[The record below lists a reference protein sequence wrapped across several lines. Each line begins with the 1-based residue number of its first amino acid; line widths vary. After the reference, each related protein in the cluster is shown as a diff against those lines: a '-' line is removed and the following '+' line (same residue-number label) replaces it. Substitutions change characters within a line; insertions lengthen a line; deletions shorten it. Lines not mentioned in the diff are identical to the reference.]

1 MSFLLDTN
9 VLSAHL
15 RRPAGL
21 AHRFFQHSGRL
32 YTSSICLGELYV
44 WAYGRHDPAPLI
56 ASIEKLLQH
65 EVSVAIFDDD
75 CARRFGKAHVAL
87 RRQGVEVGSVDLM
100 IASVALVH
108 DFTLVTQNT
117 ADFRF
122 ISGLRLEDWLTP

>member
-1 MSFLLDTN
+1 VSFLLDTN

-44 WAYGRHDPAPLI
+44 WAYGRRDPAPMI
-56 ASIEKLLQH
+56 ASIEKLLQY
-65 EVSVAIFDDD
+65 EVVPIAFDDD
-75 CARRFGKAHVAL
+75 CARKFGQVRVDL
-87 RRQGVEVGSVDLM
+87 RRQGLDKGTVDLM

-108 DFTLVTQNT
+108 GLALVTHNT
-117 ADFRF
+117 ADFQ
-122 ISGLRLEDWLTP
+122 SVPGLPLEDWLT

>member
-44 WAYGRHDPAPLI
+44 WAYGRHDPAPMI

-65 EVSVAIFDDD
+65 EVSVAVFDED
-75 CARRFGKAHVAL
+75 CARRFGKVRVGL
-87 RRQGVEVGSVDLM
+87 RQQGLEVDTVDLLPPAWLM
-100 IASVALVH
+100 
-108 DFTLVTQNT
+108 
-117 ADFRF
+117 
-122 ISGLRLEDWLTP
+122 SGSQG